1 MIAIKRILCPIDF
14 LDICRRALE
23 HAIALA
29 RWYESEISVLHVCTV
44 SLPPPAYAEP
54 VTPLIMPVVDREAL
68 LEDLRRFAEPARAA
82 GIQTT
87 PVLREGNTV
96 AEILE
101 QARTWPADLV
111 VVGTHGLGGFERLML
126 GSVTEKLLRKAPC
139 PVLTVPPQAKSPFPG
154 EPEIF
159 KRILCPIDF
168 SASSSKAL
176 NYALSLAQET
186 NGSLVLIHVL
196 EGFAEPEP
204 IALGHFTVPEYR
216 RHLEHDAREQLRNLV
231 PKDARD
237 WCEPTEIV
245 VVGKAYREILRVAEE
260 KRADLIVMGVQ
271 GRGIADLTF
280 FGSTTNHVVRAATC
294 PVLTIRAG

>member
-14 LDICRRALE
+14 LDLCRRALD

-29 RWYESEISVLHVCTV
+29 RWYGSEISVLHVYTA
-44 SLPPPAYAEP
+44 SLPPPAYGEP
-54 VTPLIMPVVDREAL
+54 ATPLVVPVVDREAL
-68 LEDLRRFAEPARAA
+68 LEDLRRFAEPARSA
-82 GIQTT
+82 GIRTT
-87 PVLREGNTV
+87 SVLREGNTV
-96 AEILE
+96 AQILE

-139 PVLTVPPQAKSPFPG
+139 PVLTVPPQAASPIPG

-176 NYALSLAQET
+176 QYALSLAQEAAGT
-186 NGSLVLIHVL
+186 IVLVHVL

-204 IALGHFTVPEYR
+204 IASAHFTVPEYR

-231 PKDARD
+231 PEDARN
-237 WCEPTEIV
+237 WCKPTEIV
-245 VVGKAYREILRVAEE
+245 VVGKAYREILHVAEE
-260 KRADLIVMGVQ
+260 QRADLIVMGVQ
-271 GRGIADLTF
+271 GRGMADLMF

-294 PVLTIRAG
+294 PVLTLRAD